1 MQSAAQLVTMVCEIS
16 VPLASVLTMIRKTFD
31 SISLDQNAL
40 SSISAIYSAKTH
52 AAQAR
57 QILLPSRLYYA
68 KMVTDFSDKL
78 LLDLAMSG
86 NRGRCAVERV
96 AKDSVLRAFPNEDA
110 AVRFYVPDE
119 VGSFH
124 ESQAARRTMRSRVTL
139 ALVEK
144 LFSKYSR
151 LTSRIN

>member
-1 MQSAAQLVTMVCEIS
+1 MQSAARLVTMVCEIS

-52 AAQAR
+52 AAPSTANPPTIKPVLR
-57 QILLPSRLYYA
+57 QDRYRFFGQVAS
-68 KMVTDFSDKL
+68 
-78 LLDLAMSG
+78 DLAMSG

>member
-1 MQSAAQLVTMVCEIS
+1 M
-16 VPLASVLTMIRKTFD
+16 P
-31 SISLDQNAL
+31 
-40 SSISAIYSAKTH
+40 H
-52 AAQAR
+52 QAR

-68 KMVTDFSDKL
+68 KIVTDFSDKL

-144 LFSKYSR
+144 LFSKFSR

>member
-1 MQSAAQLVTMVCEIS
+1 MLF
-16 VPLASVLTMIRKTFD
+16 PASVRFTQQKRMP
-31 SISLDQNAL
+31 
-40 SSISAIYSAKTH
+40 H
-52 AAQAR
+52 QAR

-68 KMVTDFSDKL
+68 KIVTDFSDKL

-124 ESQAARRTMRSRVTL
+124 NVNE
-139 ALVEK
+139 
-144 LFSKYSR
+144 
-151 LTSRIN
+151 I